1 MSSPSAPAAAQHR
14 AIAPAWHTALV
25 VIVLLGFSLMGA
37 VAKVGAHP
45 RTAIYILAMVF
56 EWLLVAFMQDGVGG
70 LVARHLLK

>member
-1 MSSPSAPAAAQHR
+1 
-14 AIAPAWHTALV
+14 
-25 VIVLLGFSLMGA
+25 MGA